1 MAAFKSVLL
10 RLVYSCSRYSEEYGD
25 GSFWMAQKPPFATG
39 NFGSEATVSGLVST
53 EVAKTRLSVP
63 LNAHHKAAVQN
74 STARLWLPIRTYG
87 TLTVDKGKLRVPSF
101 T

>member
-39 NFGSEATVSGLVST
+39 NFGSSAVSVS
-53 EVAKTRLSVP
+53 VFDGFRFLSADP
-63 LNAHHKAAVQN
+63 
-74 STARLWLPIRTYG
+74 SGSSRPI
-87 TLTVDKGKLRVPSF
+87 PAPEPQ
-101 T
+101 